1 MFSPWTNIVSLC
13 LCFISAEPQLKGIVT
28 RLYSQHGYYLQM
40 LPDGTMDGTR
50 DENSCFLAIQGAKT
64 GFYLGMNSE
73 GYLYTSKW
81 RAAFGSKATAF
92 NSEPASL
99 TDALRALGHPV
110 LCL

>member
-50 DENSCFLAIQGAKT
+50 DENSCFCKRVFFLTRYSRLTGA
-64 GFYLGMNSE
+64 
-73 GYLYTSKW
+73 
-81 RAAFGSKATAF
+81 
-92 NSEPASL
+92 
-99 TDALRALGHPV
+99 V
-110 LCL
+110 